1 MDKKT
6 IGNWIMY
13 YEVHRLLRD
22 GLSLAAIGKELVM
35 DPRTVR
41 RYSRMSEEEYGAF
54 LGSRESRDKL
64 LSGYASFIREKL
76 QAHPAVSAAQ
86 MHDWLKEHYPDFPR
100 TSPKTVYNFVM
111 HLRQKYNIPLE
122 EVGREYFV
130 VEELPYG
137 KQAQADFGHCILR
150 STEER
155 RKRIHFFVMM
165 LSRSRMKFV
174 QFSDTPFTTRM
185 AIDAHEA
192 AFKFFCGK
200 PVEVVYDQDRL
211 FVVEERMGELL
222 LTREFKDYVFEQ
234 EFQLHFCRKADPQS
248 KGKVEN
254 VVKYVKQNFLYARAY
269 YDLDT
274 LQAQALGWLQRTGNG
289 MPHSTTKKVPEQEW
303 HMEQPHLTPWGSV
316 KILPTYIMRVI
327 RKDNTFAYQG
337 NFYSVPQGTFKSKD
351 TMVMIWCKEEQLH
364 IHDEQGKFLCMHA
377 IEERRGFTVINT
389 DHKRDKT
396 RKVKELLTQTASQF
410 MYPALALQYFEMIR
424 KVKGRYLRDQVQAI
438 GKAIKGKNKQRV
450 NEVLQTCV
458 EQQYLGAVMFRELLA
473 LQEMEH
479 TDPATP
485 VGKIILLD
493 PGSAK
498 KAAIQPDKSDLDTY
512 EKAFTSS

>member
-22 GLSLAAIGKELVM
+22 GLSFAAIGKELVM
-35 DPRTVR
+35 DRRTVK
-41 RYSRMSEEEYGAF
+41 RYALMTEEAYSNF
-54 LGSRESRDKL
+54 LENKDTRNKLLSCYEPFVRDKL
-64 LSGYASFIREKL
+64 L
-76 QAHPAVSAAQ
+76 AHPALSAAQ
-86 MHDWLKEHYPDFPR
+86 MHDWLKEHYPDFPL

-111 HLRQKYNIPLE
+111 YLRQKYNIPLE
-122 EVGREYFV
+122 EAERQYFV

-150 STEER
+150 STEEH

-174 QFSDTPFTTRM
+174 QFSDRPFTTRM

-211 FVVEERMGELL
+211 FLVEERMGELL
-222 LTREFKDYVFEQ
+222 LTQEFKEYVFEQ
-234 EFQLHFCRKADPQS
+234 EFQLRFCRKADPQS

-254 VVKYVKQNFLYARAY
+254 VVKYVKHNFLYARAY
-269 YDLDT
+269 YDLET
-274 LQAQALGWLQRTGNG
+274 LQTQALGWLQRTGNG
-289 MPHSTTKKVPEQEW
+289 MPHSTTKKIPEQEW
-303 HMEQPHLTPWGSV
+303 SIEKPYLTPWGSV

-327 RKDNTFAYQG
+327 RKDNTFAYLG

-351 TMVMIWCKEEQLH
+351 TMVMIWCKEGQLH
-364 IHDEQGKFLCMHA
+364 IHDTDGAFLCMHD
-377 IEERRGFTVINT
+377 IEERKGHTVINT

-396 RKVKELLTQTASQF
+396 RKVKELLTQTAGQF
-410 MYPALALQYFEMIR
+410 MDPALAMQYFEMIR

-438 GKAIKGKNKQRV
+438 SKAIEGKNKQLV
-450 NEVLQTCV
+450 AEVLQKCV
-458 EQQYLGAVMFRELLA
+458 QQQYLGAVMFRELLA
-473 LQEMEH
+473 SQEMENS
-479 TDPATP
+479 DPVTP
-485 VGKIILLD
+485 VDKIILLD
-493 PGSAK
+493 PGSAR
-498 KAAIQPDKSDLDTY
+498 KAAIQPDKRDLDTY